1 MYSFLIHN
9 IHKAEALNNINMHEI
24 LKKLEELYSNNLV
37 YRTIIV
43 CKNIEDHKNILNTNN
58 YDACV
63 IDKYENINYD
73 SLDTRIFLIEKDNFI
88 KFIKDSIDNENN
100 ENPYDSH
107 FYNAV
112 IFDSNDSNGSN
123 DSNDSNHPDDHDDR
137 DDLEKEFKKICN
149 KDIIIF

>member
-43 CKNIEDHKNILNTNN
+43 CKNIEDHKKILNTNN
-58 YDACV
+58 YDAYL

-73 SLDTRIFLIEKDNFI
+73 TLDTRIFLIEKDNFI
-88 KFIKDSIDNENN
+88 KFIKDSIDIEANA
-100 ENPYDSH
+100 NPYYAH
-107 FYNAV
+107 FFNAI
-112 IFDSNDSNGSN
+112 IFDVEDNG
-123 DSNDSNHPDDHDDR
+123 
-137 DDLEKEFKKICN
+137 LLIEFKKICN

>member
-43 CKNIEDHKNILNTNN
+43 CKNIEDHKKIMNTNN
-58 YDACV
+58 YDAYL

-73 SLDTRIFLIEKDNFI
+73 TLDTRIFLIEKDNFI
-88 KFIKDSIDNENN
+88 KFIKDSIDIEANA
-100 ENPYDSH
+100 NPYYSH
-107 FYNAV
+107 FFNAI
-112 IFDSNDSNGSN
+112 IFDVEDNG
-123 DSNDSNHPDDHDDR
+123 
-137 DDLEKEFKKICN
+137 LLIEFKKICN

>member
-58 YDACV
+58 YDAYV

-88 KFIKDSIDNENN
+88 KFIKDSNDNENN

-112 IFDSNDSNGSN
+112 IFDSNGSN
-123 DSNDSNHPDDHDDR
+123 NPDDR

>member
-58 YDACV
+58 YDAYV
-63 IDKYENINYD
+63 IDKYKNINYD

-88 KFIKDSIDNENN
+88 KFIKDSNDNENN

-112 IFDSNDSNGSN
+112 IFDSNGSNGSN
-123 DSNDSNHPDDHDDR
+123 HRDDPDDR

>member
-43 CKNIEDHKNILNTNN
+43 CKNTEDHKKILNTNN
-58 YDACV
+58 YDAYL

-73 SLDTRIFLIEKDNFI
+73 SLDTRIFLIEKDNLI
-88 KFIKDSIDNENN
+88 KFIKDSIDIEANANL
-100 ENPYDSH
+100 YYSH
-107 FYNAV
+107 FFNAI
-112 IFDSNDSNGSN
+112 IFDVEDNG
-123 DSNDSNHPDDHDDR
+123 
-137 DDLEKEFKKICN
+137 LLIEFKKICN

>member
-9 IHKAEALNNINMHEI
+9 IHKAEALNNINMYEI

-43 CKNIEDHKNILNTNN
+43 CKNIEDSKNILNTNN
-58 YDACV
+58 YNAYV

-88 KFIKDSIDNENN
+88 KFINDSIDNEN
-100 ENPYDSH
+100 PYNSH

-112 IFDSNDSNGSN
+112 IFESNGSN
-123 DSNDSNHPDDHDDR
+123 DI
-137 DDLEKEFKKICN
+137 EKEFKKICN

>member
-43 CKNIEDHKNILNTNN
+43 CKNIEDSKNILNTNN
-58 YDACV
+58 YNAYV
-63 IDKYENINYD
+63 IDKYDNINYD

-88 KFIKDSIDNENN
+88 KFIKDSIDNEN
-100 ENPYDSH
+100 PYGSD
-107 FYNAV
+107 FYNVV
-112 IFDSNDSNGSN
+112 IFDSKGSN
-123 DSNDSNHPDDHDDR
+123 DHGN
-137 DDLEKEFKKICN
+137 LKKEFKKICN